1 MIMDCKYTEL
11 SNVSDECRDLIRQ
24 ILQREPSDRI
34 RIERI
39 MEHAWFSD
47 ISPEDRFSPAKIQ
60 RFNPQILTKSK
71 DHGKI
76 CSFLQTI
83 AQKDEIDR
91 CLADEM
97 YNPITAAYFLF

>member
-1 MIMDCKYTEL
+1 MKLLTSAL
-11 SNVSDECRDLIRQ
+11 SISSCTYIFSLIRQ

-71 DHGKI
+71 V
-76 CSFLQTI
+76 Q
-83 AQKDEIDR
+83 E
-91 CLADEM
+91 
-97 YNPITAAYFLF
+97 N